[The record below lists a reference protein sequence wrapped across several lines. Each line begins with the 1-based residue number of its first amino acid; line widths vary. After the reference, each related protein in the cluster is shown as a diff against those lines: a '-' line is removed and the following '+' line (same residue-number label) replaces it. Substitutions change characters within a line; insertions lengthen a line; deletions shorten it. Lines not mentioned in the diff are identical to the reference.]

1 MGQIFFFK
9 IFVFPKKLND
19 ILCIFPLSH
28 LEIPFLGQIVFL
40 RALRTLE
47 LGFLLIF
54 EFFYKTNVKN
64 V

>member
-1 MGQIFFFK
+1 MGPKFFVQNFCLS
-9 IFVFPKKLND
+9 KKMYD
-19 ILCIFPLSH
+19 ILCIFSLSH

-40 RALRTLE
+40 RALGTLE

>member
-1 MGQIFFFK
+1 MGPNFFFK

-19 ILCIFPLSH
+19 ILCIFLSH

-40 RALRTLE
+40 RALGTLE